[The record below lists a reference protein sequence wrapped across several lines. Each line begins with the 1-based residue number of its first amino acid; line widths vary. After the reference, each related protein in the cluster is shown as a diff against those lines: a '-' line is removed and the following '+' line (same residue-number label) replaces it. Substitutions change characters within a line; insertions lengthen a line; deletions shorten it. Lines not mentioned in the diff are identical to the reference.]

1 LLAVL
6 GLDPDSEDA
15 PVAATDP
22 PARWHLLRRTCAT
35 ALLCGWWGTKWKL
48 EEVGKVLGH
57 ISVRITEMYAHL
69 LDSVLTELAAQT
81 DAKWTKNGGGNG
93 VKSGGGRLSRGCHA
107 CRRRSPKPLA

>member
-1 LLAVL
+1 ML